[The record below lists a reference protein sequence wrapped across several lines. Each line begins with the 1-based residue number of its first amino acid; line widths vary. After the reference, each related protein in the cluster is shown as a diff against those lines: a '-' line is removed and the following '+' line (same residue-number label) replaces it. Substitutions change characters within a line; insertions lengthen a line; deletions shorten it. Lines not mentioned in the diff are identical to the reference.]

1 MIAGFVRRRRISH
14 GGLLLY
20 FLGHAGGRLGR
31 RLVWSRRGVGGC
43 LRRRW
48 GSTMEVLL
56 VVVIAVVVLGFR
68 AAFVIV
74 EMVGLRIVRSMSMPV
89 V

>member
-1 MIAGFVRRRRISH
+1 M
-14 GGLLLY
+14 
-20 FLGHAGGRLGR
+20 
-31 RLVWSRRGVGGC
+31 
-43 LRRRW
+43 RRRW